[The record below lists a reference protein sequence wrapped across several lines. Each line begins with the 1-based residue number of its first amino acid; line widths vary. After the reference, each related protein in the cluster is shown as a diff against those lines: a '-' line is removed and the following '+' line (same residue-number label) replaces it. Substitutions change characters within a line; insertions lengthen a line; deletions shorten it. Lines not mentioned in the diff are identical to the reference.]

1 MCNTICEDNRFELIA
16 KYKQQLIEAT
26 NIESSPEEMVVID
39 NILFRF
45 WQMGWLD
52 MLEAQ
57 REYKEDR
64 EWDYMAHTDIRS

>member
-26 NIESSPEEMVVID
+26 NIDSSPEEMIVID
-39 NILFRF
+39 DILFRF

-52 MLEAQ
+52 ILEAQ
-57 REYKEDR
+57 QEYKEDR
-64 EWDYMAHTDIRS
+64 EWDYMAHTDIRD